1 MTIKELQNEK
11 FFKEFEVHVPFEEI
25 NSKVEESVSEAAK
38 TFKMP
43 GFREGKVP
51 LSIVRQKV
59 GKEETGRQVQEKI
72 SESIKNL
79 IDSKKIIPYSKPDV
93 QVLSF
98 DEDKGLSIK
107 IGFDILPKVPKIKW
121 DNIEIE
127 KINIKISD
135 DEIAQTKNNL
145 LKEFRK
151 FKKAGANYSTR
162 VGDRVKINF
171 HGQIDGKDFDGNK
184 AEGMELVIG
193 DNSFLADFESNLV
206 GCKLNDEKTFDVVF
220 PKDYPKEDIANKKA
234 TFKVKIIEIQE
245 LALIDKVSD
254 EMLKKL
260 GVESEEKLNELIK
273 QKLNFDFMNSIR
285 LKMKKELFDEVD
297 KKYDFDLP
305 DKMVDQDFEV
315 IWSEVQKN
323 KDKQENTNGK
333 SDEEL
338 KSEYKQI
345 AKRRV
350 KLGLIMAEIT
360 RENDISIT
368 DDELRKI
375 VELQANQN
383 PQIKDKILEFYK
395 NPENLEKIKGPILE
409 EKALDFILSKV
420 KLKETEMTTDDFV
433 KKVLPKIRD
442 N

>member
-1 MTIKELQNEK
+1 MMIKELKNEK
-11 FFKEFEVHVPFEEI
+11 FFKEFEVNIPFEEI
-25 NSKVEESVSEAAK
+25 NSKVEEKVSEAAK

-51 LSIVRQKV
+51 LSIVKQKV
-59 GKEETGRQVQEKI
+59 GKEETSRQVQEKI
-72 SESIKNL
+72 SECIKEL
-79 IDSKKIIPYSKPDV
+79 IDSRSIVPYSKPDV

-107 IGFDILPKVPKIKW
+107 VGFEILPEVPEVNW
-121 DNIEIE
+121 NTLEIE
-127 KINIKISD
+127 KVNIKISD
-135 DEIAQTKNNL
+135 EEITKTKNNL

-151 FKKAGANYSTR
+151 FKKASPEYKAK
-162 VGDRVKINF
+162 VGDKVKINF
-171 HGQIDGKDFDGNK
+171 HGQIGGKDFDGNK

-206 GCKLNDEKTFDVVF
+206 GCKLNDDKTFNLVF
-220 PKDYPKEDIANKKA
+220 PKDYPKEDLSSKEAV
-234 TFKVKIIEIQE
+234 FKVKIVDVQE
-245 LALIDKVSD
+245 LKPIDKISD
-254 EMLKKL
+254 DMLKKL
-260 GVESEEKLNELIK
+260 GVESEAKLNELIK

-315 IWSEVQKN
+315 IWNEIQKN
-323 KDKQENTNGK
+323 KDKQEDIKGK

-338 KSEYKQI
+338 KSEYKKI

-350 KLGLIMAEIT
+350 KLGLIMAEVARKNSIT
-360 RENDISIT
+360 IT
-368 DDELRKI
+368 DDELKKI
-375 VELQANQN
+375 IELQANQN

-420 KLKETEMTTDDFV
+420 QLKEIEMTTDDFI
-433 KKVLPKIRD
+433 KNVLPKIKD
-442 N
+442 K